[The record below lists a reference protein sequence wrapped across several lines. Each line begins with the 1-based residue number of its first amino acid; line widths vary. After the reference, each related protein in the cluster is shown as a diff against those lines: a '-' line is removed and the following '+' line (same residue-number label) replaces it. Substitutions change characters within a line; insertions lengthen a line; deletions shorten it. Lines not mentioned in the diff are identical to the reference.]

1 MDKIWVESRRSLA
14 VVAGDE
20 KTRMTAQ
27 NRQKSNVKKHKKTTT
42 NKQTFIEDS
51 FSMTFDIIEPTVC

>member
-1 MDKIWVESRRSLA
+1 
-14 VVAGDE
+14 
-20 KTRMTAQ
+20 MTTQ